1 MHDCMQNLSDEV
13 AREKL
18 YLLPA
23 KQVNGADEA
32 DAKRRKTQPVM
43 DEEQRTV
50 SGEAGVAMLR
60 KLGEDGLVQTITRE
74 IPSDNCWVCPL

>member
-1 MHDCMQNLSDEV
+1 M
-13 AREKL
+13 
-18 YLLPA
+18 
-23 KQVNGADEA
+23 NGADEA

-60 KLGEDGLVQTITRE
+60 KLGEDGLV
-74 IPSDNCWVCPL
+74 